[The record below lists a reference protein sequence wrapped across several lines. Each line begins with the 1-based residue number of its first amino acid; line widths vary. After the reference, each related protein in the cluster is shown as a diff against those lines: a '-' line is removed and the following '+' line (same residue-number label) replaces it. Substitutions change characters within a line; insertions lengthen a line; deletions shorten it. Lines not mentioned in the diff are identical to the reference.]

1 MKKFIVI
8 LLLLCMTA
16 ALFASCGNGAATP
29 DETKS
34 PDGQES
40 GTGESQ
46 TETDSQ
52 SDPSEREFIPDGL
65 RDQDFKEFVFNIMYS
80 PARGLM
86 VISLQDAQTGDLI
99 EDTLFE
105 CSSAVAERFNII
117 YERTDG
123 GGDHDLEGKLENSV
137 LSGTPNEYSM
147 TIGHDYLTV
156 RNSMKGYY
164 ADLTTGD
171 AFDFS
176 KPWWPEK
183 NLQSTSIGNKMYVA
197 SSYVSYSPM
206 TGAGI
211 LAFNKKMMNDRNLV
225 APYEQVFDND
235 WYMEDLIEYAE
246 EGQNDANGDGVIDI
260 DAGEHYGFVM
270 GSMAATGFERSMDVV
285 PVGKDSDDMPYYA
298 LDMERAFVMLDK
310 LGWLLESGKRFDD
323 NTSQFEAFK
332 NQGALFLYT
341 STRDVYRKVRTYENI
356 TYGFLPIPML
366 DEVQEDY
373 IAGSSDMLWGVPQ
386 TSINQFHQISTIIEA
401 LSCQTYNYVVPTF
414 YETTL
419 QTKLSDSE
427 EDVKVLDLV
436 RDAIA
441 MPFAYFYGTELG
453 GLDIAM
459 AELPRL
465 TTAEGLSS
473 YVGARASLLE
483 TNITKLIKA
492 FAEIEDLQNGY

>member
-1 MKKFIVI
+1 MKKFIDI

-16 ALFASCGNGAATP
+16 ALFASCGNSAATP

-34 PDGQES
+34 PDRQES

-65 RDQDFKEFVFNIMYS
+65 RDQDFKEFVFKIMYS

-211 LAFNKKMMNDRNLV
+211 LAFTKKMMNDRNLV

-235 WYMEDLIEYAE
+235 WYM
-246 EGQNDANGDGVIDI
+246 
-260 DAGEHYGFVM
+260 
-270 GSMAATGFERSMDVV
+270 
-285 PVGKDSDDMPYYA
+285 
-298 LDMERAFVMLDK
+298 
-310 LGWLLESGKRFDD
+310 
-323 NTSQFEAFK
+323 
-332 NQGALFLYT
+332 
-341 STRDVYRKVRTYENI
+341 
-356 TYGFLPIPML
+356 
-366 DEVQEDY
+366 
-373 IAGSSDMLWGVPQ
+373 
-386 TSINQFHQISTIIEA
+386 
-401 LSCQTYNYVVPTF
+401 
-414 YETTL
+414 
-419 QTKLSDSE
+419 
-427 EDVKVLDLV
+427 
-436 RDAIA
+436 
-441 MPFAYFYGTELG
+441 
-453 GLDIAM
+453 
-459 AELPRL
+459 
-465 TTAEGLSS
+465 
-473 YVGARASLLE
+473 
-483 TNITKLIKA
+483 
-492 FAEIEDLQNGY
+492 